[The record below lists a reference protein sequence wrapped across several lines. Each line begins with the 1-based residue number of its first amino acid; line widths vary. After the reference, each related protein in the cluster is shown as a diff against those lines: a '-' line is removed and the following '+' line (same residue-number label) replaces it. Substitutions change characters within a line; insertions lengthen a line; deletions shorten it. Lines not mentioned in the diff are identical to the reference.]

1 MDGKP
6 RPEQD
11 LFEKKEEPPLWAT
24 VNLKGIKVEGLRH
37 FGEVYLGLA
46 LWRRLGL
53 HEFCSKHIQT
63 GREEVFWSIMACIL
77 VLARFCDPSS
87 ELQIAESWYKKTA
100 LDDLLGVSVD
110 KINNDRLYRAL
121 DALLPHKDA
130 LCKHLQDRYEE
141 LFGIQFDFLFY
152 DITSTYFEGSGENNP
167 QAKRG
172 YSRDSRSDSVQVC
185 IGLVVSREGLP
196 LALEIFDGNRTD
208 VTTVEDIVKIMEEK
222 YGKAESVWVIDR
234 GMVSEPRKRP
244 KVLRGEENL
253 SFLRERKA
261 RYLVGTP
268 KSMLK
273 RFEKEM
279 IESDWEEVQAGIE
292 VKLCPSQENTEET
305 FILCRSSSRK
315 EKEVAI
321 LNRFITRLEAGL
333 TMRVKQAKEEKIK
346 DRQKVERR
354 IGRLLERNSRASS
367 LFKVSVEETRSG
379 KEGRLTIKGR

>member
-1 MDGKP
+1 M
-6 RPEQD
+6 
-11 LFEKKEEPPLWAT
+11 
-24 VNLKGIKVEGLRH
+24 
-37 FGEVYLGLA
+37 
-46 LWRRLGL
+46 
-53 HEFCSKHIQT
+53 
-63 GREEVFWSIMACIL
+63 
-77 VLARFCDPSS
+77 
-87 ELQIAESWYKKTA
+87 
-100 LDDLLGVSVD
+100 
-110 KINNDRLYRAL
+110 
-121 DALLPHKDA
+121 
-130 LCKHLQDRYEE
+130 
-141 LFGIQFDFLFY
+141 
-152 DITSTYFEGSGENNP
+152 
-167 QAKRG
+167 
-172 YSRDSRSDSVQVC
+172 
-185 IGLVVSREGLP
+185 SREGLP

-208 VTTVEDIVKIMEEK
+208 VNTVEDIVKIMEEK

-321 LNRFITRLEAGL
+321 LNRFITRLETGL
-333 TMRVKQAKEEKIK
+333 TMLVKQAKEGKIK

-379 KEGRLTIKGR
+379 KEGRLTIKVDKSSVLPRRLKKP

>member
-1 MDGKP
+1 MH
-6 RPEQD
+6 RQ
-11 LFEKKEEPPLWAT
+11 
-24 VNLKGIKVEGLRH
+24 
-37 FGEVYLGLA
+37 
-46 LWRRLGL
+46 
-53 HEFCSKHIQT
+53 IQ
-63 GREEVFWSIMACIL
+63 
-77 VLARFCDPSS
+77 
-87 ELQIAESWYKKTA
+87 K
-100 LDDLLGVSVD
+100 
-110 KINNDRLYRAL
+110 
-121 DALLPHKDA
+121 
-130 LCKHLQDRYEE
+130 RYGE
-141 LFGIQFDFLFY
+141 LFGTRFDFLFY
-152 DITSTYFEGSGENNP
+152 DITSTYPCLMPAGTCFEGSSENNP

-196 LALEIFDGNRTD
+196 LALEIFDDNRTD
-208 VTTVEDIVKIMEEK
+208 VNTVEDIVKIMEEK
-222 YGKAESVWVIDR
+222 YGKAESVWVIDS
-234 GMVSEPRKRP
+234 GMASEPRKRP

-292 VKLCPSQENTEET
+292 VKLCSSQKNTEET
-305 FILCRSSSRK
+305 FILCHSSSRK

-367 LFKVSVEETRSG
+367 LFKISVEETRSG
-379 KEGRLTIKGR
+379 KEGRLTIQVINYTIYYHSTFTITIKFDEFTHTDLLYT